1 MLADMR
7 KRERA
12 WFRRRKA
19 QADHKPDVQP
29 FTFDWLH
36 KHFGHYQS
44 RPSSAMH
51 RDFVAELADFHQ
63 KRKQWKAREAPRG
76 NAKSTYVSKAYPL
89 WAALE
94 GVEPFILLLSD
105 TADQAEAFLA
115 DIKSEIEGND
125 AIADS
130 YPHVAGEGPIWQ
142 SKRIRLR
149 NGVQIA
155 AYGAGGRVRGRGN
168 RAERPSLVIVD
179 DANEKADAFSSTMR
193 RRKWDWFTRDVMSV
207 GNANTNFFVVG
218 TPIHREAIS
227 HRLKNTAGWDYKG
240 YRAIQQ
246 WPDRMDLWLDWER
259 ILTNLG
265 DADRS
270 ANAEAFYAANKAD
283 MDAGAV
289 LLWPEWESLYDLMRL
304 RAAIGPSAF
313 DSEKQDKPGTDG
325 ATEWPAEYFE
335 GPDFWFDQWPDEIVA
350 KVQALDPS
358 KGANEGSDY
367 QAHPVVAVT
376 RDGHLWIEIALA
388 REDVTAMV
396 RRSLDIYKA
405 HQPAELIAEDNGTMG
420 LLLPEFERQLRD
432 RQQLCNLNCMSNTAN
447 KEVRIRGVGG
457 YLARGQIHVRNT
469 PGGRELVDQWRD
481 FPSAEHDDGPD
492 AVATAIR
499 RLEQLLA

>member
-1 MLADMR
+1 MNLAPYR
-7 KRERA
+7 NRVRQIL
-12 WFRRRKA
+12 A
-19 QADHKPDVQP
+19 QRGKSADPQPPQP
-29 FTFDWLH
+29 FSFDWLT

-44 RPSSAMH
+44 RPSSQMH
-51 RDFVAELADFHQ
+51 RDFVAELGTLHT

-115 DIKSEIEGND
+115 DIKSEIEAND
-125 AIADS
+125 AIAES
-130 YPHVAGEGPIWQ
+130 YPHAAGVGPIWQ

-207 GNANTNFFVVG
+207 GNTNTNFFVVG

-227 HRLKNTAGWDYKG
+227 HRLRNTAGWDYRG

-246 WPDRMDLWLDWER
+246 WPDRMDLWLEWER
-259 ILTNLG
+259 VLTNLG
-265 DADRS
+265 DPDR
-270 ANAEAFYAANKAD
+270 ANHAEAFYAANQAD

-325 ATEWPAEYFE
+325 ATEWPSEYFD
-335 GPDFWFDQWPDEIVA
+335 GIWFDKWPDGLLAMVL
-350 KVQALDPS
+350 ALDPS

-367 QAHPVVAVT
+367 QAHALVGVDRGGTIYAEVWNNREDIKLMAT
-376 RDGHLWIEIALA
+376 RTLNLA
-388 REDVTAMV
+388 REFKPSEVV
-396 RRSLDIYKA
+396 V
-405 HQPAELIAEDNGTMG
+405 EENGTMG
-420 LLLPEFERQLRD
+420 ALLPEYERQMAD
-432 RQQLCNLNCMSNTAN
+432 RSQLVPLMMLHNIGN
-447 KEVRIRGVGG
+447 KEVRIRGITG
-457 YLARGQIHVRNT
+457 YLARSQLRIRNT
-469 PGGRELVDQWRD
+469 QGGREFVSQGQD
-481 FPSAEHDDGPD
+481 FPSGEFDDSLD
-492 AVATAIR
+492 AVSIALR
-499 RLEQLLA
+499 RLEQLLT